1 MIDKERTLY
10 REIQDARPDLPDASD
25 QNVTVQRSYF
35 YPMDLRCRRFV
46 SDVGAQNLCR
56 LTRSICCP
64 DTTDYDVTASM
75 FTIVVQLFDL
85 VKPAD
90 FAIPSW
96 RAAAKDRATVCSA
109 HLKCN
114 EALGKQI
121 LMEVANGASPH
132 KFENLTKQGM
142 TFLKALSSE
151 SRHLRWLAC
160 SQMQAEYGQLRRH
173 SKNNWPEATIFAAW
187 RTPAEDHILQVM
199 LEEVQQHGFAGHVS
213 CHFDGLLLS
222 ASMMKSIETATGKN
236 MILALQEA
244 VQRNTRFKVAIKDK
258 TIAFL

>member
-132 KFENLTKQGM
+132 KF
-142 TFLKALSSE
+142 
-151 SRHLRWLAC
+151 LRWLAC